1 MFVTRYKIL
10 LLHRKQMGSTQEF
23 SFDINREIY
32 GLNSMKLHSTS
43 QAVDRYSL
51 VLQEYEKMLAYD
63 KSRCNLVEKIKKTN
77 EMKKMKDSLKN
88 IRHASNSKSNPYQK
102 DTDGDEH

>member
-32 GLNSMKLHSTS
+32 GLNFMKLHSTS

-51 VLQEYEKMLAYD
+51 VLQEYEKMLGYD